1 MSKTAMQELIEWM
14 QEGSGNGTKT
24 IGNILEKSKGL
35 LEKEKDIIIQ
45 SWKEG
50 WKQGANFSADP
61 ELYFTSNFLSN
72 EEKS

>member
-1 MSKTAMQELIEWM
+1 MKKTPLQEFIE
-14 QEGSGNGTKT
+14 T
-24 IGNILEKSKGL
+24 IEEKGQWIPEYLKKEAL
-35 LEKEKDIIIQ
+35 KKEKDIIIQ

>member
-1 MSKTAMQELIEWM
+1 MQDMFDWM
-14 QEGSGNGTKT
+14 KQYEGQMVSADQVVLKAHS
-24 IGNILEKSKGL
+24 LFS
-35 LEKEKDIIIQ
+35 KEKDIIIQ